1 MVALSTVPINIARAH
16 AGLDFHISQG
26 IAEQFL
32 DIVKQETL
40 VSLGGKE
47 VMTALLQ
54 DRFGQLDHCIES
66 IR

>member
-1 MVALSTVPINIARAH
+1 MVAFSMPINIARHH
-16 AGLDFHISQG
+16 AGLDFHISHG

-32 DIVKQETL
+32 YIVKQKTL
-40 VSLGGKE
+40 VSLSGKE

-54 DRFGQLDHCIES
+54 DRFGQLDYSIES